1 MKIVL
6 PKSYVQLK
14 ISWTLVIDADASIS
28 LDMILQ
34 NAGKIYTRNR
44 HYREFHR
51 VISTLVRKTSSFE
64 TDPD

>member
-6 PKSYVQLK
+6 PKSYVQLT
-14 ISWTLVIDADASIS
+14 ISWTFVIDADVSIS

-44 HYREFHR
+44 HYREFRR

>member
-6 PKSYVQLK
+6 PKSYVQFQ
-14 ISWTLVIDADASIS
+14 ISWTFVMDADANIS
-28 LDMILQ
+28 LDMTLQ

-64 TDPD
+64 THAD

>member
-14 ISWTLVIDADASIS
+14 ISWTFVIDADANIS

-44 HYREFHR
+44 LHREFHP
-51 VISTLVRKTSSFE
+51 VFSTLVRKPSSFE
-64 TDPD
+64 TDAD